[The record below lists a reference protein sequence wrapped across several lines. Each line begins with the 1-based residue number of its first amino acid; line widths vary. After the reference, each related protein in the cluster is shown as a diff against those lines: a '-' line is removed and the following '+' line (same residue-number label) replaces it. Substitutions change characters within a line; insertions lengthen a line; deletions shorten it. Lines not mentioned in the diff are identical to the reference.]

1 MRGGARKMIGFGAQE
16 TNKTI
21 LHTVEK
27 FIAKLVCIEAAEGD
41 GRRRNK
47 SHTVRAYTDKWKSA
61 MQLCFFFSFA
71 DGPLSTANLHKEGRG
86 FSARYRQQPTE
97 QRWVR
102 ARTHCVSCHTK
113 FGGALCTK
121 QDDHRRAGI
130 EVRHAIRA
138 AAFAEKSFIS
148 RTQVLWSLQFV
159 SSRCSSLCIWLFW
172 GMDWWARVTS
182 EKRFRRGR
190 RNKELLANRARI
202 YYMQRA
208 CLCNSLS
215 SFQINGLCAEK
226 LSVFFLLL
234 CLRLLSCWKCIESQI
249 RNINDDQQEK
259 CITKKT

>member
-1 MRGGARKMIGFGAQE
+1 MHRG
-16 TNKTI
+16 
-21 LHTVEK
+21 
-27 FIAKLVCIEAAEGD
+27 
-41 GRRRNK
+41 GRRRWAPQK
-47 SHTVRAYTDKWKSA
+47 QIAQRARSYRQVEKCNA
-61 MQLCFFFSFA
+61 VMFFFSFA
-71 DGPLSTANLHKEGRG
+71 DGPLSTAHLHKEGRG

-202 YYMQRA
+202 YYIQRA

-226 LSVFFLLL
+226 LSVFFFYYYV
-234 CLRLLSCWKCIESQI
+234 CAYWVAG
-249 RNINDDQQEK
+249 NA
-259 CITKKT
+259 